1 MSPVIKLATMCNW
14 PSNRNPNL

>member
-1 MSPVIKLATMCNW
+1 MSPIIKLATMCDW